1 MISNNFF
8 GKNNIFVVA
17 EIGNNH
23 EGNYKNAI
31 KLIDKASEA
40 KVDAVKFQS
49 YIIEGYLSNSNIFST
64 VKKSVKLLFCQPY
77 L

>member
-1 MISNNFF
+1 MNSNKFF
-8 GKNNIFVVA
+8 GNNKTFVVA

-31 KLIDKASEA
+31 KLINKASEA

-49 YIIEGYLSNSNIFST
+49 YLSEAYSI
-64 VKKSVKLLFCQPY
+64 
-77 L
+77 

>member
-31 KLIDKASEA
+31 KLRRFDEGA
-40 KVDAVKFQS
+40 KKQNIKIKKIEDYKELLIS
-49 YIIEGYLSNSNIFST
+49 KII
-64 VKKSVKLLFCQPY
+64 
-77 L
+77 

>member
-1 MISNNFF
+1 MNFNKFF
-8 GKNNIFVVA
+8 GKNKIFVVA

-49 YIIEGYLSNSNIFST
+49 FLTEGYLSSSID
-64 VKKSVKLLFCQPY
+64 KKRTKLLS
-77 L
+77 

>member
-1 MISNNFF
+1 MISNKFF

-49 YIIEGYLSNSNIFST
+49 YIIDGYLSNSIE
-64 VKKSVKLLFCQPY
+64 KKKNRIIKKISIII
-77 L
+77 